1 MHKEIED
8 GQSERNHNRPPL
20 ANTAMVYA
28 AHGVTD
34 RQTNTHSISE
44 EPSVSAIEN
53 SRTSV
58 KEQINSDGMSCVRKH
73 FREQGLSESA
83 TNIIMSSW
91 KSGTKKQYNTF
102 IKRWLQHCCKNKVN
116 SIQPSL
122 NQVLEFFTQL
132 FDTGLGYSSLN
143 TARGALSALGIKLD
157 GILVGSNPVVIRFMR
172 GIYNLRPSQPR
183 YTHTW
188 DVGKVL
194 YVLRKLSPIKSLS
207 FKDLTLKLT
216 MLITL
221 TSSARTQSIHLLNVH
236 SVKKLRS
243 EFVFKYD
250 DLVKQSRPGFTNMF
264 VHMKAYPPD
273 RRICIYTVMKEYLK
287 RSSLFRGNSS
297 KLLLSYTKPHKEV
310 SKDTVARWI
319 KIILSRAGIDT
330 KQFSAHSVRSATAS
344 KAKQNSV
351 PITNI
356 LEKAGWSNVRTFA
369 RFYDKQII
377 TEDKFV
383 AGIFKN

>member
-1 MHKEIED
+1 MHKEIENR
-8 GQSERNHNRPPL
+8 QSQRNRDRAPL
-20 ANTAMVYA
+20 ANTGMVYST
-28 AHGVTD
+28 HGVTD
-34 RQTNTHSISE
+34 RQTDTHSTSE
-44 EPSVSAIEN
+44 ESSVSANKN
-53 SRTSV
+53 SRTSF
-58 KEQINSDGMSCVRKH
+58 EEPINPDGMSCIRKL
-73 FREQGLSESA
+73 FREQGFSEST
-83 TNIIMSSW
+83 TNIIMCSW

-102 IKRWLQHCCKNKVN
+102 IKRWLQHCCKNKVS

-122 NQVLEFFTQL
+122 NQVLEFLTQL
-132 FDTGLGYSSLN
+132 FETGLGYSSLN

-157 GILVGSNPVVIRFMR
+157 GILAGSNPVVIRFMR

-188 DVGKVL
+188 DVSKVL
-194 YVLRKLSPIKSLS
+194 DVLRKLSPVKSLS

-216 MLITL
+216 MLIAL
-221 TSSARTQSIHLLNVH
+221 TCSARTQSIHLLNVH
-236 SVKKLRS
+236 SVKKFSS
-243 EFVFKYD
+243 EFVFQYD
-250 DLVKQSRPGFTNMF
+250 DLVKQSRPGYTNVF

-287 RSSLFRGNSS
+287 RSSLFRGKSS
-297 KLLLSYTKPHKEV
+297 KLLLSYNKPHKEV

-319 KIILSRAGIDT
+319 KIIISRAGIDT
-330 KQFSAHSVRSATAS
+330 KQFSAHSVRSAATS

-351 PITNI
+351 PIVNI
-356 LEKAGWSNVRTFA
+356 LEKAGWSNVKTFA

-383 AGIFKN
+383 TGIFKK